1 MRSLVSL
8 VIAVVL
14 GTALNTVIANA
25 QDSKADP
32 EYQQQILQWH
42 KEYVA
47 EKYGATIHPE
57 IEEELPDVVVLEEDP
72 VQLIEDPAGN
82 PELYEDI
89 ELLARLIHAEA
100 GNQDL
105 TGKKL
110 VADVVLNRVTSPDP
124 SFPDTIRE
132 VIYQK
137 GQFSVVNNGELEKAK
152 LTVTEED
159 FEAAIAELSDQIDY
173 EIIYFDC
180 NGYPIYGTPAYKYGE
195 HYFCR

>member
-1 MRSLVSL
+1 MRTIASLI
-8 VIAVVL
+8 IAIIL
-14 GTALNTVIANA
+14 GTALNTAVANA
-25 QDSKADP
+25 QDNSQDP

-57 IEEELPDVVVLEEDP
+57 ETEELPVSVVLEEDP

-110 VADVVLNRVTSPDP
+110 VADVVLNRVASPK
-124 SFPDTIRE
+124 FPDTIKE
-132 VIYQK
+132 VIYQR
-137 GQFSVVNNGELEKAK
+137 GQFSVVNNGALEAAK
-152 LTVTEED
+152 QTVTQED
-159 FEAAIAELSDQIDY
+159 YEAAIVELSDQIDY
-173 EIIYFDC
+173 EILFFDC
-180 NGYPIYGTPAYKYGE
+180 AGYPIYGTPAYKHGG